1 MRGQEGSVR
10 GAGKEEIPITPGV
23 PFGHASRVS
32 SSACELNREAGDK
45 PALVALW
52 LPLEKEGSAKISY
65 IYIDIPGLTMTGN
78 SICFPVQGRL
88 ET

>member
-1 MRGQEGSVR
+1 MMGRRKSPSPLALSSVTLLAFR
-10 GAGKEEIPITPGV
+10 P
-23 PFGHASRVS
+23 SR
-32 SSACELNREAGDK
+32 ANQIERQTGDE

-52 LPLEKEGSAKISY
+52 FPLEKEGSAKISY

-78 SICFPVQGRL
+78 SICLPVQGRL

>member
-1 MRGQEGSVR
+1 MVVIFPRGS
-10 GAGKEEIPITPGV
+10 
-23 PFGHASRVS
+23 SRTLGGFI
-32 SSACELNREAGDK
+32 ERQTGDE

-52 LPLEKEGSAKISY
+52 FPLEKEGSAKISY